1 MGDGRSKE
9 EPLPGFGADG
19 RNRTWVRLMIVI
31 GAIVEAACCEQ
42 TLTGRPGGGTS
53 LAMMT
58 HTATPEKLPLNV
70 GDPAPDFSLVGDDDK
85 THRLADYRGRRV
97 VLYFYPRDNTPGCT
111 QQACDFRDRLP
122 DLGTTVVLGVSPD
135 TVASHQKFK
144 QKFGLP
150 FTLLADPGATLAQ
163 RYGAWGEKSLYGKKS
178 VGIIRSTFVI
188 DEQGR
193 LSAVY
198 GKVSVKGH
206 VDKVAAVVT
215 A

>member
-1 MGDGRSKE
+1 
-9 EPLPGFGADG
+9 
-19 RNRTWVRLMIVI
+19 
-31 GAIVEAACCEQ
+31 
-42 TLTGRPGGGTS
+42 
-53 LAMMT
+53 MT
-58 HTATPEKLPLNV
+58 TDTTTPEKVSLKV
-70 GDPAPDFSLVGDDDK
+70 GDTAPDFALVGDDGQ

-111 QQACDFRDRLP
+111 QEACDFRDRLP
-122 DLGTTVVLGVSPD
+122 ELGPAVVLGVSPD

-144 QKFGLP
+144 QKYALP

-178 VGIIRSTFVI
+178 LGIIRSTFVI

-193 LSAVY
+193 LGAVY

-206 VDKVAAVVT
+206 LDKVVAAVV

>member
-1 MGDGRSKE
+1 
-9 EPLPGFGADG
+9 
-19 RNRTWVRLMIVI
+19 
-31 GAIVEAACCEQ
+31 
-42 TLTGRPGGGTS
+42 
-53 LAMMT
+53 MT
-58 HTATPEKLPLNV
+58 TQTATSETSAKLPLQV
-70 GDPAPDFSLVGDDDK
+70 GDPAPDFALVGDDGN

-111 QQACDFRDRLP
+111 QQACDFRDQLP
-122 DLGTTVVLGVSPD
+122 QLGKAVVLGVSPD

-144 QKFGLP
+144 AKFSLP
-150 FTLLADPGATLAQ
+150 FTLLADPAATLAQ

-178 VGIIRSTFVI
+178 LGIIRSTFVI
-188 DEQGR
+188 DENGR

-206 VDKVAAVVT
+206 VEKVVAVVN

>member
-1 MGDGRSKE
+1 
-9 EPLPGFGADG
+9 
-19 RNRTWVRLMIVI
+19 
-31 GAIVEAACCEQ
+31 
-42 TLTGRPGGGTS
+42 
-53 LAMMT
+53 MMT
-58 HTATPEKLPLNV
+58 HTETSATSAPLPLQV
-70 GDPAPDFSLVGDDDK
+70 GATAPDFALVGDDDQ

-111 QQACDFRDRLP
+111 QQACDFRDRLA
-122 DLGTTVVLGVSPD
+122 DFGTAVVLGVSPD

-144 QKFGLP
+144 QKFALP
-150 FTLLADPGATLAQ
+150 FTLLADPGAALAQ

-188 DEQGR
+188 DETGK

-206 VDKVAAVVT
+206 VDKVIAAVT